1 MHELYGDKVAGQML
15 NSFSRLFTHF
25 LQWNGFTCGMDD
37 LLLTAPAEKRRQ
49 DLLDLAE
56 VKAIQA
62 SAEFVGAPLPPPLA
76 SIAEGVPTGHVSPPL
91 FRLLLDSERKTC
103 AALSERYR
111 SNADTGKAHDM
122 KGSGVMHKLSSSVVG
137 TCLPSGQAKAFPRN
151 CLSLMTITGAKGSM
165 VNFSQISCLLGQQ
178 ELEGRRPPRMASG
191 KTLPCFQAF
200 DAGARSCGFV
210 GDRFFSGLRPQEY
223 YFHCMAGREGL
234 IDTAV
239 KTSRSGYL
247 QRCLVKNLESL
258 RVHYDGTVR
267 DNCDGSVVQFLYGE
281 DGLDVTG
288 ASYMRQFTFLA
299 DNANCFAQRLDL
311 EGAVEASGVAGLKKQ
326 EKKVRR
332 ALEERSEAIHG
343 GSLSKIKANP
353 PLSSEYPFSVL
364 GSVSESFADSLA
376 SFARSNAGKSLLDLS
391 SEGKKAK
398 KAKKSLAASDKVDS
412 DTFIHLMQLKFLR
425 GQVAAGE
432 AVGVLAAQSVGEPS
446 TQMTLNTFHMAGRG
460 EANVTLGIPR
470 LREILMTA
478 ASKIKTPVMTL
489 HLNKNLGSDKAHVL
503 ANRLRKLRLAEALS
517 GIFVNEKPV
526 AKVEG
531 IDGSYGRLYH
541 IKLQFHAPSKY
552 PKEAKLGF
560 EEIADCFRASF
571 CIKLRAE
578 VSKTNFATSL

>member
-1 MHELYGDKVAGQML
+1 
-15 NSFSRLFTHF
+15 
-25 LQWNGFTCGMDD
+25 MDD

-76 SIAEGVPTGHVSPPL
+76 SIAEGAPTGDGVSPPL
-91 FRLLLDSERKTC
+91 FRLLLDSEAKTS

-137 TCLPSGQAKAFPRN
+137 TCLPSGQSKAFPRN

-191 KTLPCFQAF
+191 KTLPCFEPF

-267 DNCDGSVVQFLYGE
+267 DNCDGSVVQFMYGE

-288 ASYMRQFTFLA
+288 ASYMRQFAFLA
-299 DNANCFAQRLDL
+299 DNAKCFAKRLDL
-311 EGAVEASGVAGLKKQ
+311 DAAVEASGVAGLKKK
-326 EKKVRR
+326 EKKVKA
-332 ALEERSEAIHG
+332 ALEDRAEAILDG
-343 GSLSKIKANP
+343 TQSATDP
-353 PLSSEYPFSVL
+353 PLSSQYPFSVL

-376 SFARSNAGKSLLDLS
+376 SFARSNAGKSLLDFRS
-391 SEGKKAK
+391 PADGEGKKSKKAK
-398 KAKKSLAASDKVDS
+398 KAPSSDKVDPE
-412 DTFIHLMQLKFLR
+412 TFIRLMQLKVR
-425 GQVAAGE
+425 GQKVTPPPKFIIGE
-432 AVGVLAAQSVGEPS
+432 LPLWDYDDLVFRDPDDQL
-446 TQMTLNTFHMAGRG
+446 LD
-460 EANVTLGIPR
+460 L
-470 LREILMTA
+470 LR
-478 ASKIKTPVMTL
+478 
-489 HLNKNLGSDKAHVL
+489 
-503 ANRLRKLRLAEALS
+503 
-517 GIFVNEKPV
+517 
-526 AKVEG
+526 
-531 IDGSYGRLYH
+531 
-541 IKLQFHAPSKY
+541 
-552 PKEAKLGF
+552 
-560 EEIADCFRASF
+560 
-571 CIKLRAE
+571 
-578 VSKTNFATSL
+578 